1 MDNRANNGGAR
12 EGAGRKPK
20 SDELKMIENMDAT
33 KASIEVW
40 VKLAEKVESGDVAAI
55 KLWLE
60 YRFGKPK
67 QLIGLVTENET
78 LEQVFKIGGVEIKL

>member
-1 MDNRANNGGAR
+1 MSKHGGNR

-20 SDELKMIENMDAT
+20 SDELQMIEKMDAT
-33 KASIEVW
+33 LAPITVW
-40 VKLAEKVESGDVAAI
+40 ESLAAKVETGDTMAI
-55 KLWLE
+55 KCWLE
-60 YRFGKPK
+60 YRYGKPK

>member
-1 MDNRANNGGAR
+1 MSKHGGNR

-20 SDELKMIENMDAT
+20 SDEIQMIENMDAT
-33 KASIEVW
+33 KATIEVW
-40 VKLAEKVESGDVAAI
+40 TKLAEKVEAGDVNAI

-67 QLIGLVTENET
+67 QLIGVVTENET

>member
-1 MDNRANNGGAR
+1 MSTHGGNR

-20 SDELKMIENMDAT
+20 SDELKMIEDMDAALIT
-33 KASIEVW
+33 IEVW
-40 VKLAEKVESGDVAAI
+40 QKLAEKVDSGDVAAI

>member
-1 MDNRANNGGAR
+1 MSKHGGNR

-20 SDELKMIENMDAT
+20 SDEIQMIENMDAT
-33 KASIEVW
+33 KATIEVW
-40 VKLAEKVESGDVAAI
+40 AKLAEKVEAGDVNAI

-67 QLIGLVTENET
+67 QLIGLVTENDT

>member
-1 MDNRANNGGAR
+1 MSKHGGNR

-20 SDELKMIENMDAT
+20 SDEIQMIENMDAT
-33 KASIEVW
+33 KATIEVW
-40 VKLAEKVESGDVAAI
+40 AKLADKVESGDVAAI

-67 QLIGLVTENET
+67 QLIGLVTENDT

>member
-1 MDNRANNGGAR
+1 MSKHGGNR

-20 SDELKMIENMDAT
+20 SDEIQMIENMDAT
-33 KASIEVW
+33 KATIEVW
-40 VKLAEKVESGDVAAI
+40 KKLSEKVESGDVNAI

>member
-1 MDNRANNGGAR
+1 MSQHGGNR

-20 SDELKMIENMDAT
+20 SDELKMIEDMDAAKIT
-33 KASIEVW
+33 IEVW
-40 VKLAEKVESGDVAAI
+40 QKLAEKVETGDVAAI

>member
-1 MDNRANNGGAR
+1 MAGNGGKR

-20 SDELKMIENMDAT
+20 SDEITMLENMDAT
-33 KASIEVW
+33 LAPIDVW
-40 VKLAEKVESGDVAAI
+40 AKLAVKVKAGNVPAI
-55 KLWLE
+55 KCWLE

-67 QLIGLVTENET
+67 QLIGIVTENET

>member
-1 MDNRANNGGAR
+1 MSKHGGNRPNS
-12 EGAGRKPK
+12 GRKPK
-20 SDELKMIENMDAT
+20 SDEIQMIENMDAT
-33 KASIEVW
+33 KATIEVW
-40 VKLAEKVESGDVAAI
+40 AKLAEKVESGDVNAI

-67 QLIGLVTENET
+67 QLIGLVTENDT

>member
-1 MDNRANNGGAR
+1 MSKHGGNR

-20 SDELKMIENMDAT
+20 SDEIQMIENMDAT
-33 KASIEVW
+33 KATIEVW
-40 VKLAEKVESGDVAAI
+40 AKLADKVESGDVNAI

-67 QLIGLVTENET
+67 QLIGLVTENES

>member
-1 MDNRANNGGAR
+1 MSNHGGNR

-20 SDELKMIENMDAT
+20 SDELKMIEDMDASKIT
-33 KASIEVW
+33 IEVW
-40 VKLAEKVESGDVAAI
+40 QKLAEKVDAGDVAAI

-67 QLIGLVTENET
+67 QLIGLVTENDT
-78 LEQVFKIGGVEIKL
+78 LEQVFKIGNVEIKL

>member
-1 MDNRANNGGAR
+1 MSNHGGKR
-12 EGAGRKPK
+12 ENAGRKPK
-20 SDELKMIENMDAT
+20 SDEIQMIENMDAT
-33 KASIEVW
+33 KATIEVW
-40 VKLAEKVESGDVAAI
+40 AKLAEKVESGDVNAI

-67 QLIGLVTENET
+67 QLIGLVTENDT